1 MSVQAPLDHGGEM
14 ALSESGFESG
24 GKRNF
29 LHITDKDG
37 EQPQCAS
44 VSEPNKRPLLEFSL
58 KSLIP
63 LYVDVRRMSQEQLTA
78 AAWTTAHRNASLGPC
93 QEMAL
98 WAAAETT
105 AVHRTRTLPS

>member
-1 MSVQAPLDHGGEM
+1 M
-14 ALSESGFESG
+14 ALSDSGFEPG

-44 VSEPNKRPLLEFSL
+44 VSETKKRACSHFLEFNQ

-63 LYVDVRRMSQEQLTA
+63 LHVDVCRMSQEQLTA
-78 AAWTTAHRNASLGPC
+78 AAWMTAHRNASLGRYP
-93 QEMAL
+93 ETAL

-105 AVHRTRTLPS
+105 AVHRTPTLPS

>member
-1 MSVQAPLDHGGEM
+1 M
-14 ALSESGFESG
+14 ALSDSGFESG

-44 VSEPNKRPLLEFSL
+44 VSETNRRQFLEFSQ

-63 LYVDVRRMSQEQLTA
+63 LYVDVRRMSQGQLIA
-78 AAWTTAHRNASLGPC
+78 AAWMTARRNASLGPC

-98 WAAAETT
+98 WAAVETT
-105 AVHRTRTLPS
+105 AVHRTLTPPS